1 MRLEPL
7 IAKQYMMKGC
17 EKSRQSLLDERM
29 YYYPV
34 SAVLTECLILSVVEQ
49 QDSYGYEISQTVKMV
64 ASIKESTLYPILRK
78 LETGGYLTTYSEEF
92 QGRKRKYYSIT
103 EAGREQLE
111 YLRKEWR
118 EYRDTIDDIVE
129 GRLRK

>member
-1 MRLEPL
+1 
-7 IAKQYMMKGC
+7 
-17 EKSRQSLLDERM
+17 M

-49 QDSYGYEISQTVKMV
+49 QDSYGYEISQTVKLV
-64 ASIKESTLYPILRK
+64 AAIKESTLYPILRK

-103 EAGREQLE
+103 EEGRRQLE

-118 EYRDTIDDIVE
+118 EYRNTVDDIVE

>member
-1 MRLEPL
+1 
-7 IAKQYMMKGC
+7 
-17 EKSRQSLLDERM
+17 M

-78 LETGGYLTTYSEEF
+78 LETDLDFLLFTTGSVGIF
-92 QGRKRKYYSIT
+92 
-103 EAGREQLE
+103 
-111 YLRKEWR
+111 
-118 EYRDTIDDIVE
+118 
-129 GRLRK
+129 

>member
-1 MRLEPL
+1 
-7 IAKQYMMKGC
+7 
-17 EKSRQSLLDERM
+17 M

-49 QDSYGYEISQTVKMV
+49 QDSYGYEISQTVKLV
-64 ASIKESTLYPILRK
+64 AAIKESTLYPILRK

-103 EAGREQLE
+103 DKGRETL
-111 YLRKEWR
+111 KELIAFWQR
-118 EYRDTIDDIVE
+118 YTVCVNNFIAESDYPEV
-129 GRLRK
+129 GK

>member
-1 MRLEPL
+1 
-7 IAKQYMMKGC
+7 
-17 EKSRQSLLDERM
+17 M

-49 QDSYGYEISQTVKMV
+49 QDSYGYEISQTVKLV
-64 ASIKESTLYPILRK
+64 AAIKESTLYPILRK

-103 EAGREQLE
+103 EAGKEQLVF
-111 YLRKEWR
+111 LNQEWNS
-118 EYRDTIDDIVE
+118 YRDTIDGIIE
-129 GRLRK
+129 GRIRN